1 MLIEMIKIEYTLYDI
16 IYLVTSMF
24 MTSLQMDDQ
33 NSFVGLDIGLVDIF

>member
-33 NSFVGLDIGLVDIF
+33 NSFVGLGIGLVDIF